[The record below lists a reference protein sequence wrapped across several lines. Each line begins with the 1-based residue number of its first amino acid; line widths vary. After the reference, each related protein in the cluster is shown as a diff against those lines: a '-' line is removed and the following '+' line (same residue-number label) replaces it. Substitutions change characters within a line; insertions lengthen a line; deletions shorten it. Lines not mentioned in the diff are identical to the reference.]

1 MILVAGGTGRLGTLI
16 VDRLTS
22 RGLDVRVLTRDP
34 QRAAHL
40 VGRAEVVTGDVRDAA
55 AVAAAVAGLE
65 VVVSAIQ
72 GFVGPGGVSP
82 ATVDREG
89 NANLTDAA
97 KAADADLVLMS
108 IVGAAADSPMELHR
122 MKHAAEQYAM
132 SRGVATTIVRAS
144 AFVELWVDLL
154 RQTAA
159 RSGRP
164 LVFGRG
170 DNPLNFVSVQDVA
183 ALVDQVVTDP
193 GSRGKILEIG
203 GPDNL
208 SFNQLARVV
217 QTADG
222 RTGSPRH
229 VPPAMLRLA
238 ANTIG
243 RFKPQ
248 VARQTRAA
256 LAMDRTDLT
265 FDATPIRQIYPNLPN
280 TSLSDVLTE
289 RSVG

>member
-1 MILVAGGTGRLGTLI
+1 VILVAGGTGRLGTLI

-34 QRAAHL
+34 RRAAHL
-40 VGRAEVVTGDVRDAA
+40 AGRAEVVTGDVRDAV
-55 AVAAAVAGLE
+55 AVAAAVAGVE

-108 IVGAAADSPMELHR
+108 IVGAAADSAMELHR

-132 SRGVATTIVRAS
+132 SRGVPTTVVRAS

-164 LVFGRG
+164 LVFGQG
-170 DNPLNFVSVQDVA
+170 DNPLNFVSVRDVA

-208 SFNQLARVV
+208 SFNQLARAV

-229 VPPAMLRLA
+229 VPPAMLRLT

-248 VARQTRAA
+248 LARQTRAA

-280 TSLSDVLTE
+280 TSLTDVFTE
-289 RSVG
+289 RDVE